1 VKERFEEWASAL
13 DGDISIE
20 EYLERI
26 IRLQETGERAK
37 EVARH
42 LLKK

>member
-1 VKERFEEWASAL
+1 VKERFEEWARAF
-13 DGDISIE
+13 DGGISIE

-26 IRLQETGERAK
+26 IRLPETGEKAR